1 MTRYLMKRCLMALLL
16 GISLP
21 AAAASQQWTLSADAW
36 NQPRS
41 ASMVMK
47 LPAVHAAVQ
56 AWSQA
61 PQQRKLILL
70 HAGGETGSLWAD
82 ELQGWL
88 VALGVPSDRIE
99 SRPGGKAGELELQV
113 E

>member
-1 MTRYLMKRCLMALLL
+1 MMRVLFALLL
-16 GISLP
+16 SCSLP
-21 AAAASQQWTLSADAW
+21 AVAADSSWVLSADAW

-41 ASMVMK
+41 ASMVIQ
-47 LPAVHAAVQ
+47 LPAVYAAVQ
-56 AWSQA
+56 AWSQD
-61 PQQRKLILL
+61 PQSNTLVLL
-70 HAGGETGSLWAD
+70 HAGGESGSLWAD

-88 VALGVPSDRIE
+88 VALGVPAERIE